1 MTTKLVKAKRKKLI
15 ELYSQ
20 ERLDEFRRQSAA
32 SVERN
37 EYQDIL
43 ATEDCFDNLERI
55 NTSLEEPYA
64 NISRVLKPD
73 R

>member
-1 MTTKLVKAKRKKLI
+1 MTTNLVKAKRKKLI

-20 ERLDEFRRQSAA
+20 ERLDEFRRQSATW
-32 SVERN
+32 VERN

-43 ATEDCFDNLERI
+43 ATEDCFDDLKRI
-55 NTSLEEPYA
+55 NTSLEDPYA

-73 R
+73 H